1 MINCPSCEGY
11 QRDIRQLQTELVAER
26 AKLIVPGSMK
36 CAKCSFGLMRVNLY
50 VRNGTTGP
58 GDNATE
64 PCPNGCGPLWPET
77 WEQAAH
83 DAMKSAQKAFEDLAA
98 ERARAAALEVRL
110 KEWTDLHR
118 DAVAERDKLQTA
130 ANNLLCAM
138 SDYDPVSNES
148 TDTLDKAA
156 DELRERVRQLEKERL
171 YQVIYTPPPVSPL
184 GCSHERWT
192 TIATLGAGFNVE
204 HKRQCLACKSIF

>member
-77 WEQAAH
+77 WEQAAR
-83 DAMKSAQKAFEDLAA
+83 DAWKTAEKTFDELAA
-98 ERARAAALEVRL
+98 MRANAEKMIRQTIEEVRRADHL
-110 KEWTDLHR
+110 RKGTFYKGPEPL
-118 DAVAERDKLQTA
+118 
-130 ANNLLCAM
+130 
-138 SDYDPVSNES
+138 SDDDIV
-148 TDTLDKAA
+148 
-156 DELRERVRQLEKERL
+156 
-171 YQVIYTPPPVSPL
+171 
-184 GCSHERWT
+184 
-192 TIATLGAGFNVE
+192 
-204 HKRQCLACKSIF
+204 HKVLSQ

>member
-77 WEQAAH
+77 WEQAAR
-83 DAMKSAQKAFEDLAA
+83 DAWKSAEKAFDDLAA
-98 ERARAAALEVRL
+98 ERARADALEVRL

-118 DAVAERDKLQTA
+118 DAVAERDHTNELLDSAHAQN
-130 ANNLLCAM
+130 ANLIQQN
-138 SDYDPVSNES
+138 
-148 TDTLDKAA
+148 K
-156 DELRERVRQLEKERL
+156 ELRERVRQLEKERL
-171 YQVIYTPPPVSPL
+171 YQALYTPPPVSLL
-184 GCSHERWT
+184 GCPHERWT
-192 TIATLGAGFNVE
+192 TIAMLNIHGSVE